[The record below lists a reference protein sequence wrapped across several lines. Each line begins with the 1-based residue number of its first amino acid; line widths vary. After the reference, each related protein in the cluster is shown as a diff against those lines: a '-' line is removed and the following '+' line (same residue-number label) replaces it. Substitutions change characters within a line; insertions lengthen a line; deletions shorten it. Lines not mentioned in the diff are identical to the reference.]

1 MKNIRTL
8 ICSILCAATLMLLS
22 ACGNTGASQNTV
34 ASASDK
40 QVTSASVSATT
51 SDSTNQADSTSS
63 VEEKNESKPE
73 PTETVVYGEKKDDL
87 TYVVITINPEIL
99 VGINAEGK
107 VEYVENLN
115 DDGADVLATL
125 LSDSNEEKFENVEKF
140 MGEYLTTIVDKGYGD
155 KEDFKITVHSY
166 DDGVKSEE
174 VVNQVTASIANAIP
188 EDKIEVENV
197 TFIVG
202 EEQKEETWVE
212 CPDCSY
218 GIAVCP
224 YCKGKWENGET
235 ATCNGCDGTGLVTT
249 QETRTV
255 RVYNGTPCKICGD
268 VGTVDDGKH
277 GGQRALCGECVGYGK
292 SHSVGDIA
300 PQEGGYNGDYGNYA
314 FSEKEITEEIT
325 ETCGVCNGTGKT
337 TNPCTHCSYGE
348 ILCPT
353 CQGKGGH
360 FEFR

>member
-1 MKNIRTL
+1 KAGEINVPTL
-8 ICSILCAATLMLLS
+8 AGPMQFAFPGSGENPGTTRRNAALS
-22 ACGNTGASQNTV
+22 DPACMRALSYFDGASAARRIRIPILMTP
-34 ASASDK
+34 ALSDK
-40 QVTSASVSATT
+40 S
-51 SDSTNQADSTSS
+51 
-63 VEEKNESKPE
+63 
-73 PTETVVYGEKKDDL
+73 
-87 TYVVITINPEIL
+87 NPPP
-99 VGINAEGK
+99 AQF
-107 VEYVENLN
+107 
-115 DDGADVLATL
+115 A
-125 LSDSNEEKFENVEKF
+125 
-140 MGEYLTTIVDKGYGD
+140 
-155 KEDFKITVHSY
+155 
-166 DDGVKSEE
+166 
-174 VVNQVTASIANAIP
+174 IANAIP

-235 ATCNGCDGTGLVTT
+235 ATCDGCDGTGLVTT
-249 QETRTV
+249 QENRTV

-325 ETCGVCNGTGKT
+325 ETCGVCNVTGKT

-353 CQGKGGH
+353 CNGAGGH